1 MDSNCVVE
9 PPAPAPPKISR
20 NPVVA
25 VLLLPTAAVIASL
38 VVRLVFLY
46 LTHHHADLPHQRY
59 VTWGLEALMVGKS
72 LADGFGFAN
81 TFPHYPYVTAW
92 LAPVYPWILSLGRL
106 LFRLDDHGTEL
117 FAQILN
123 IILSSLTAY
132 PIYYLGK
139 KVYGSGT
146 GLGAAWLWAFSPVAI
161 LMPIEWI
168 WDQSLAALLLALL
181 LSFTYWIRESATPY
195 HWAGYGL
202 LWGAAALT
210 NPTLCILL
218 PFLLLWLWFQRAKNP
233 AISAAL
239 LARAVLFFVLAVL
252 PWTMRN
258 YFEFG
263 SLFFVKS
270 NFGLELWLGNNT
282 AVGPGQVYSLAYH
295 PEFNYREYKLLL
307 MTGEPIYNKLKQRD
321 AIAFIRANPYTF
333 RQLCRRRFVDTW
345 TGVFDTLEDTFV
357 RPAGIRAE
365 YVWSVAILSAFSF
378 AGLLLSFF
386 TSPRESF
393 PLTLCVLL
401 FPIPYYITHSS
412 LRYRHPIDPI
422 LTILA
427 VFAVARMGSLFRRR
441 QVSTTGTP

>member
-1 MDSNCVVE
+1 MDSNSVVE
-9 PPAPAPPKISR
+9 PLAHAPYKTSR
-20 NPVVA
+20 KSVVA
-25 VLLLPTAAVIASL
+25 LFCLPTTAVIASFI
-38 VVRLVFLY
+38 VRLIFLY
-46 LTHHHADLPHQRY
+46 LTHHHEDLPHQRY
-59 VTWGLEALMVGKS
+59 VTWGLEALMVAKS
-72 LADGFGFAN
+72 LVDGFGFAN

-92 LAPVYPWILSLGRL
+92 LAPVYPWILSLGQL
-106 LFRLDDHGTEL
+106 LFRLDAHGTEL

-146 GLGAAWLWAFSPVAI
+146 GLGAAWLWAFSPVPI

-168 WDQSLAALLLALL
+168 WDQSLAALLLGALL
-181 LSFTYWIRESATPY
+181 CFTYWIRESATPY

-210 NPTLCILL
+210 NPTLCVLL

-233 AISAAL
+233 SISAAL
-239 LARAVLFFVLAVL
+239 LARAVLFFILAVL

-270 NFGLELWLGNNT
+270 NFGLELWLGNNS
-282 AVGPGQVYSLAYH
+282 AVGPGQVYSLAFH

-307 MTGEPIYNKLKQRD
+307 MTGEPVYNKLKQRD
-321 AIAFIRANPYTF
+321 AMAFIRANPLKF

-345 TGVFDTLEDTFV
+345 TGLFDTVEDTFV
-357 RPAGIRAE
+357 TPAGIRAQ
-365 YVWSVAILSAFSF
+365 YVWSVAILSALSF
-378 AGLLLSFF
+378 AGLLLSLF
-386 TSPRESF
+386 TTFRESF
-393 PLTLCVLL
+393 PLTLCVIL

-412 LRYRHPIDPI
+412 LRYRHPIDPV
-422 LTILA
+422 LTIL
-427 VFAVARMGSLFRRR
+427 VAFTIARFVSLFRRR
-441 QVSTTGTP
+441 QLSTTEIT